1 MKDKINNIYKQA
13 ERFADITNKA
23 IISGNISRA
32 KKLLS
37 VAEKLLENGNNETKN
52 VISNVYLYSVSTFME
67 IRHCSISNLFP
78 KALKAEY
85 IKQINATSV

>member
-1 MKDKINNIYKQA
+1 MKNKINTIYKQA
-13 ERFADITNKA
+13 ERFSEITKKA
-23 IISGNISRA
+23 IISENIYRA

-37 VAEKLLENGNNETKN
+37 IAENLFETGSTETKN
-52 VISNVYLYSVSTFME
+52 VISNVYVYSVSSFME
-67 IRHCSISNLFP
+67 LRHCSISNLFP

>member
-67 IRHCSISNLFP
+67 IRDCSISNLFP